1 MIPLK
6 TSEIKGAGLYAE
18 EIMQGVIP
26 KSQFREQ
33 EKRIQRSEATL
44 PDGV

>member
-1 MIPLK
+1 MSLK
-6 TSEIKGAGLYAE
+6 TSEMKGAGLYAGE
-18 EIMQGVIP
+18 SMQGMTQ